1 MRSLGLAL
9 VMAVAVLVF
18 AGNER
23 PPSTTQAS
31 DIEVPTQTPHWNGI
45 YAATFPGCTASGA
58 YIPARI
64 VVVPRDSSR
73 YGSAR
78 TLPYDRAGVARINAT
93 WDNDTLGDDLFTIG
107 KCAR

>member
-9 VMAVAVLVF
+9 VTAIAVVVL
-18 AGNER
+18 AGNDR
-23 PPSTTQAS
+23 PTSTNQSS
-31 DIEVPTQTPHWNGI
+31 DIEVPQQIPAWNGI
-45 YAATFPGCTASGA
+45 YAATFPGCTASGT

-64 VVVPRDSSR
+64 VVVPRDSGT
-73 YGSAR
+73 YGKAR
-78 TLPYDRAGVARINAT
+78 TLPYDEATVARINAS